1 LESRRGMKK
10 PSTDFE
16 PSGVAWGREAETWH
30 NGADVE
36 IHLYAR
42 SLQKAAK
49 ILVEKLDW
57 NEKPET
63 AWDVGPIVFLH
74 RQAIELG
81 LKAVVGE
88 GSGFLK
94 TPTDHLTLAK
104 THSLRWLAQISC
116 QVIKAVQWEAEFK
129 CEGVC
134 SLAEF
139 SALVAEIEAMEPVSA
154 AIYAERTK
162 KKLGET
168 PVQLSKKKVLEIAL
182 KLDALID
189 LLAATA
195 DNLAATA
202 DLMEVHEDN
211 TRRTIQ

>member
-1 LESRRGMKK
+1 MKK
-10 PSTDFE
+10 PFTEFV
-16 PSGVAWGREAETWH
+16 PSGSASQRELDTWH

-57 NEKPET
+57 NENPET
-63 AWDVGPIVFLH
+63 AWDVGPIVFLY

-81 LKAVVGE
+81 LKAVAGE

-104 THSLRWLAQISC
+104 THSLRWLTQITC
-116 QVIKAVQWEAEFK
+116 QIVKVAQWEAEFK

-134 SLAEF
+134 NLAEF

-168 PVQLSKKKVLEIAL
+168 PVQLGKKKVLEIVL
-182 KLDALID
+182 KIDALID
-189 LLAATA
+189 LLATTA
-195 DNLAATA
+195 DDLAATA
-202 DLMEVHEDN
+202 DLMNVHEGN
-211 TRRTIQ
+211 RGQTIQ

>member
-1 LESRRGMKK
+1 M
-10 PSTDFE
+10 
-16 PSGVAWGREAETWH
+16 
-30 NGADVE
+30 
-36 IHLYAR
+36 
-42 SLQKAAK
+42 Q
-49 ILVEKLDW
+49 
-57 NEKPET
+57 
-63 AWDVGPIVFLH
+63 
-74 RQAIELG
+74 
-81 LKAVVGE
+81 
-88 GSGFLK
+88 GSV
-94 TPTDHLTLAK
+94 H
-104 THSLRWLAQISC
+104 
-116 QVIKAVQWEAEFK
+116 
-129 CEGVC
+129 
-134 SLAEF
+134 LAEF